1 MPSLFQGQVVGD
13 AANQPGITRSSN
25 ISQFEPLHHFACL
38 CEGHWS
44 LWEISTIGYKK
55 IEDSLLAVCQEML
68 RIRTSGQTIGQKL
81 QQYFDSTSNVEGPEI
96 QLLSHLRCKAVSAAT
111 CGFQTFQ
118 ISSNHYSDRNTDWC
132 SWPPSL
138 SFRTFLWWMQYN
150 LGSAGWGPKSET
162 ASATRNAAGGLL
174 ATKLAVAFDD
184 LAVSNIF

>member
-38 CEGHWS
+38 CDGHWS

-55 IEDSLLAVCQEML
+55 LRTRCLLYVKKCWEF
-68 RIRTSGQTIGQKL
+68 RTSGQTIGQKL
-81 QQYFDSTSNVEGPEI
+81 QQYVDSTSNVEGPEI
-96 QLLSHLRCKAVSAAT
+96 ELLSHLRCKAVSAAS

-132 SWPPSL
+132 SWPPL

-150 LGSAGWGPKSET
+150 LGSAEVPRAKLPAPLAMLREACWAQNSQLPLT
-162 ASATRNAAGGLL
+162 DTR
-174 ATKLAVAFDD
+174 
-184 LAVSNIF
+184 